1 MRAGRVLPT
10 HPAQSRNSSTLL
22 DDAPV
27 HQTQKWIRS
36 LTSPTQV
43 WICVDPNRPFARDG
57 MRGPDCRG
65 NIGGSTLAVPA
76 STRLIADCSRHE
88 PPGISGP
95 YRRVAV
101 QLNGPLT
108 MLWLSLRCS
117 PANSIK

>member
-43 WICVDPNRPFARDG
+43 WICVDPNRPFAGDG
-57 MRGPDCRG
+57 TRRPECRG
-65 NIGGSTLAVPA
+65 NIGGGTA
-76 STRLIADCSRHE
+76 SSSRQARVWSPTAPDTSH
-88 PPGISGP
+88 PGSVGP

-101 QLNGPLT
+101 QLNGPL
-108 MLWLSLRCS
+108 
-117 PANSIK
+117 